1 MVSWDNNQSQCSFT
15 VACAVQSANSTGLV
29 KVLWSVFFIVGGI
42 FFFETNLKVGKIMSV
57 PKMYLIAL
65 RIATLLIVLS
75 GVLGIVVTYL
85 IK

>member
-1 MVSWDNNQSQCSFT
+1 
-15 VACAVQSANSTGLV
+15 VQSANSTGLV